1 MSNFGRVPLFIG
13 IINMGSAMLVMI
25 ILRSNFIG
33 MMKAM
38 GASHRTLRNIFL
50 MQAAYLIGKGMLFG
64 NAIGLSLYFIQKTT
78 KVFSLNPEVYYLD
91 AIPVELTLT
100 HFVLLN
106 LGTFIICILALLI
119 PSMVIAKMSPIK
131 TIKFD

>member
-1 MSNFGRVPLFIG
+1 
-13 IINMGSAMLVMI
+13 
-25 ILRSNFIG
+25 
-33 MMKAM
+33 
-38 GASHRTLRNIFL
+38 
-50 MQAAYLIGKGMLFG
+50 
-64 NAIGLSLYFIQKTT
+64 
-78 KVFSLNPEVYYLD
+78 LD

-131 TIKFD
+131 TIKLD

>member
-1 MSNFGRVPLFIG
+1 MLIIG

-64 NAIGLSLYFIQKTT
+64 NVIGLSLYFIQKTT
-78 KVFSLNPEVYYLD
+78 KVFSLNPEVYYLNSVP
-91 AIPVELTLT
+91 IELT
-100 HFVLLN
+100 FVNWLILN
-106 LGTFIICILALLI
+106 VTTLIVCVSALII
-119 PSMVIAKMSPIK
+119 PSIVITRIKPIK
-131 TIKFD
+131 AIKFN